1 MQHRAQL
8 DDRLLK
14 GCPERPPTS
23 RPRCAQFMRP
33 VCTIAALPPLL
44 VCWRACAGSGE
55 LEVRREGQAG
65 GFKELDEAE
74 VEEARKR
81 RKEFESKD
89 MWVEG
94 VALRVC
100 ACLLACLLACVC
112 VCACVCVRA
121 CMREYVRVHVCVRAI
136 LCVCCVCVL
145 ACARADVNVCVHM
158 YVCSRTPMCT
168 FAW

>member
-1 MQHRAQL
+1 
-8 DDRLLK
+8 
-14 GCPERPPTS
+14 
-23 RPRCAQFMRP
+23 MRP

-100 ACLLACLLACVC
+100 ACLLACLRVCVC
-112 VCACVCVRA
+112 VCVKALVSIHEMHVHIAPCAC
-121 CMREYVRVHVCVRAI
+121 
-136 LCVCCVCVL
+136 
-145 ACARADVNVCVHM
+145 
-158 YVCSRTPMCT
+158 SSTST
-168 FAW
+168 

>member
-100 ACLLACLLACVC
+100 ACLLACLRVC